1 MGLNHWGRNES
12 QSSQSQQYMTAVL
25 GIQDALTASST
36 SASVSLSFDYSYKQ
50 IERFETTRNKTK
62 GQD

>member
-50 IERFETTRNKTK
+50 IEHLLAT
-62 GQD
+62 